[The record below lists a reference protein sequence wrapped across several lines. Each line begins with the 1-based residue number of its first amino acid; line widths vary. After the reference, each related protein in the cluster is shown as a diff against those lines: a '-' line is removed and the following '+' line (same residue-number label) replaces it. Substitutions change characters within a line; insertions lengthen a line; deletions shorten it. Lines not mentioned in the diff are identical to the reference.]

1 MLTKENYLKKKE
13 EVKNLSKMC
22 RLLKRS
28 LKYYSRRKYDDQ
40 VKLLR
45 YNLRA
50 KREKLNLLLE
60 TRRYMKELY
69 KLGK

>member
-1 MLTKENYLKKKE
+1 MLTRKNYLKKKE
-13 EVKNLSKMC
+13 EVKELSKMC
-22 RLLKRS
+22 RIIKRS
-28 LKYYSRRKYDDQ
+28 LKYYYRRREYNQ

-45 YNLRA
+45 YNLRS